1 MKNTELEEASY
12 YRYIVPTN
20 QKGTSVANAALIV
33 IDKMKEFYQNLGI
46 PVQEILEF
54 EYEKFI
60 DAGNRY
66 AWIIREQFKGGFVK
80 KAMKFVKERQEKMNV

>member
-1 MKNTELEEASY
+1 MKTVKIWLPGEE
-12 YRYIVPTN
+12 N
-20 QKGTSVANAALIV
+20 TSVANAALIV

-66 AWIIREQFKGGFVK
+66 AWIIREQFKDGFVK
-80 KAMKFVKERQEKMNV
+80 KAMKFVKERQEK